1 MFPMKKLAKFC
12 LTLCLGLIFYWL
24 PVGNLTHN
32 SVAIAANTP
41 EITAAEVSA
50 KEDNLIT
57 EITTFLHA
65 IPKGYYTVMQVAG
78 LKNLMNRDDSL
89 LIDVREPGEYAAGHI
104 PLAINIPLR
113 TLTENLTQIPQ
124 NRPVVLYCSSGYR
137 TAMGVMAL
145 QMLGYDNVR
154 GFPPSI
160 QGWQAAGEALEN

>member
-1 MFPMKKLAKFC
+1 MFQMKKTAQFC
-12 LTLCLGLIFYWL
+12 LTLCLCLMFYFS
-24 PVGNLTHN
+24 PVGNLTHK
-32 SVAIAANTP
+32 SAAIAATNP

-50 KEDNLIT
+50 HEDNLIT
-57 EITTFLHA
+57 EITTFLHSL
-65 IPKGYYTVMQVAG
+65 PKGYYTIMQVAG

-89 LIDVREPGEYAAGHI
+89 VIDVREPGEYAAGHI
-104 PLAINIPLR
+104 PNAINIPLR
-113 TLTENLTQIPQ
+113 TLTENLAQIPL

-145 QMLGYDNVR
+145 QMLGYENVR